1 MGKLTG
7 FKEFDRKNYN
17 KREVEERIKD
27 YKEVYIPLTSEEISE
42 QASRCMNCGTPFC
55 NWGCT
60 LGNIVPD
67 WNDMIYRDEWE
78 KAYKRLSLTNNFPEF
93 TGRVC
98 PALCEAACT
107 LGINR
112 KSVSVREVELS
123 IIERAFKEG
132 WVKANTP
139 RVRTG
144 KKIAVVGSGPS
155 GLAAAAELNY
165 AGHEVT
171 VFEKDEKLGGLLRY
185 GIPDFKLEKH
195 IVDRRIK
202 VMEEEGVNFK
212 TGIDVGQDIT
222 GQELLDSYDSI
233 VLTGGSSVPRDLK
246 MEGREFKGIHF
257 AMEYLS
263 QQNKK
268 VSGEKFK
275 EENIDAKDKT
285 VVVIGG
291 GDTGSDCV
299 GTAVRQGAKKVYQFE
314 IMPKP
319 PVERDDT
326 MPWPTYPRTL
336 KTSTSHE
343 EGCEREWNIVTKK
356 VVEKEGKVSELIA
369 ARVEWTTDESG
380 RMNMV
385 EVPNSEFKI
394 DADLIFLAMGF
405 LHPKHEGLLKDL
417 EVEIDERGNVKTN
430 EEGMTS
436 INKVFSAGDMS
447 TGQSLVVKAIHG
459 GREVAKNVDKYL
471 MGDTFLKG

>member
-7 FKEFDRKNYN
+7 FKEFNRKNYS

-27 YKEVYIPLTSEEISE
+27 YKEVYIPLTGEEISE
-42 QASRCMNCGTPFC
+42 QAARCMDCGTPFC

-60 LGNIVPD
+60 LGNVIPD
-67 WNDMIYRDEWE
+67 WNHMIYKEEWE

-112 KSVSVREVELS
+112 KAVSIREIELT
-123 IIERAFKEG
+123 IIERAFEEG
-132 WVKANTP
+132 WVKVNTP
-139 RVRTG
+139 KVKTG
-144 KKIAVVGSGPS
+144 KKVAVVGSGPS
-155 GLAAAAELNY
+155 GLATAAELNY

-171 VFEKDEKLGGLLRY
+171 VFEKDEKVGGLLRY

-195 IVDRRIK
+195 VIDRRVK
-202 VMEEEGVNFK
+202 VMKEEGISFK
-212 TGIDVGQDIT
+212 TGIEVGKDISASK
-222 GQELLDSYDSI
+222 LLEKYDAI
-233 VLTGGSSVPRDLK
+233 VLAGGSSVPRDLT
-246 MEGREFKGIHF
+246 MDGRELKGIHF
-257 AMEYLS
+257 AMDYLT

-268 VSGEKFK
+268 VSGEGFK
-275 EENIDAKDKT
+275 EEEINAKDKV

-319 PVERDDT
+319 PVERDET

-343 EGCEREWNIVTKK
+343 EGCERDWNIVTKEAIGDK
-356 VVEKEGKVSELIA
+356 GKVSELLA
-369 ARVEWTTDESG
+369 ARVQWTTDKDG
-380 RMNMV
+380 RMSMS
-385 EVPNSEFKI
+385 EVPDSEFKMEV
-394 DADLIFLAMGF
+394 DLIFLAMGF
-405 LHPKHEGLLKDL
+405 LHPRHEGLLKDL
-417 EVEIDERGNVKTN
+417 GVAIDEKGNVKTDDN
-430 EEGMTS
+430 GMTRV
-436 INKVFSAGDMS
+436 NKVFSAGDMNI
-447 TGQSLVVKAIHG
+447 GQSLVVKAIHG
-459 GREVAKNVDKYL
+459 GRQVAKNVDKYL